1 MVEIIPKETAK
12 LPGWLNN
19 LLFAFLIIL
28 LLSIFSYFILNSSV
42 KRAGNSLQGL
52 TMSLNDLR
60 SLERS
65 TAEREVLKYNN
76 KIGYFFQLLDHH
88 LETSKIFSL
97 IQQSSRPQ
105 VWFTKFNLNAVGDKM
120 ILSGKT
126 PNFGNLG
133 QQILIFKQRDWVSKV
148 ELQSVSLSKEGNVDF
163 ELLVYIKP
171 GILK

>member
-42 KRAGNSLQGL
+42 KRAGNVLQGL
-52 TMSLNDLR
+52 TMSLNELR

-76 KIGYFFQLLDHH
+76 KIGYFFQLLDNH
-88 LETSKIFSL
+88 LETSKIFDL
-97 IQQSSRPQ
+97 IQQSCHPK
-105 VWFTKFNLNAVGDKM
+105 VWFTKFNLNAVGDKA

-126 PNFGNLG
+126 PSFENLG
-133 QQILIFKQRDWVSKV
+133 QQLLILRQEDWISEVG
-148 ELQSVSLSKEGNVDF
+148 LQKIS
-163 ELLVYIKP
+163 I
-171 GILK
+171 

>member
-28 LLSIFSYFILNSSV
+28 LLSILSYFILNISV
-42 KRAGNSLQGL
+42 NRASNALQGL
-52 TMSLNDLR
+52 TTTLNDLR

-65 TAEREVLKYNN
+65 AAEREVLKYNN
-76 KIGYFFQLLDHH
+76 KIGYFFQLLDNH
-88 LETSKIFSL
+88 LETAKIFDL
-97 IQQSSRPQ
+97 IQKSTHPQ
-105 VWFTKFNLNAVGDKM
+105 TWFTKFNLNATGDKA

-126 PNFGNLG
+126 RNFANLG
-133 QQILIFKQRDWVSKV
+133 QQILILEKSDWVSKAD
-148 ELQSVSLSKEGNVDF
+148 LQKVSISKEGNVDF
-163 ELLVYIKP
+163 ELSISIKP